1 MTLSTLI
8 DEARK
13 LSHQEQGQ
21 LLDELILMLGPE
33 AVDVALTEAQEQDLD
48 RRIDEYRSGRATTI
62 PGDQAFDRLRKR
74 A

>member
-33 AVDVALTEAQEQDLD
+33 AVDVALTEAQEQDMD